1 MNVIRLLP
9 VILSFLLLAAH
20 LLRSGLIPIAALALL
35 LPALL
40 LVKHRWVARFI
51 QIALVL
57 GALEWL
63 TTLLYLVALRQE
75 AGQPWARLAIIL
87 GTVAAFTGFS
97 AFIFCC
103 NSLKV
108 RYKLTNSLTGKNSTQ

>member
-20 LLRSGLIPIAALALL
+20 FLRSGLIPFVVLALL
-35 LPALL
+35 FPLL
-40 LVKHRWVARFI
+40 LFFRKNWVARFI
-51 QIALVL
+51 QCTLVL
-57 GALEWL
+57 GTLEWL
-63 TTLLYLVALRQE
+63 RVLFGLVDIRQE
-75 AGQPWARLAIIL
+75 AGQPWVRLAIII
-87 GTVAAFTGFS
+87 GIVAAFTAFS

-108 RYKLTNSLTGKNSTQ
+108 RYKLANSSKE